1 MVLTKLFKYEL
12 LNNLYH
18 SLLLIVQQNAKQ
30 QVKICLYV
38 LSTSVDQ
45 ILK

>member
-18 SLLLIVQQNAKQ
+18 SLLLIVQQYAKQ
-30 QVKICLYV
+30 QVKIHLYV